1 MSESKKYITALPRCS
16 PVIIV
21 SLSSAASNY
30 AASANTGLG
39 LIAHYTLH
47 NWEHDKLDP
56 LSCRRLRAH
65 LERLCKLTDNSLIAG
80 VIHLRFLRQLIVSG
94 GRR

>member
-1 MSESKKYITALPRCS
+1 MSESKKYITALPSCS

-56 LSCRRLRAH
+56 
-65 LERLCKLTDNSLIAG
+65 
-80 VIHLRFLRQLIVSG
+80 VSWQETEG
-94 GRR
+94 PPRETVQADW